1 MKVSFWYSF
10 PLIDSCSY
18 PREFSYRGTSR
29 GYYPR
34 IDLPRED
41 VYKSGRML
49 PLPQPMPSIVS
60 STSLLE
66 HPRQSI
72 CLTPTS
78 SSRRIGAIGDV
89 TPKSIRIYSHP
100 LLEMSRSSREG
111 RILANNMGW
120 VHQDDMASPKNS
132 LFLRHKPFFGL
143 QPCRAD
149 ERISEN

>member
-41 VYKSGRML
+41 VYISGRML

-72 CLTPTS
+72 CLTPTL

-89 TPKSIRIYSHP
+89 TPKSILITAGIQVRHFIFVLRLYLDISFTS
-100 LLEMSRSSREG
+100 LGIMSSNFDSRNVSASS
-111 RILANNMGW
+111 L
-120 VHQDDMASPKNS
+120 
-132 LFLRHKPFFGL
+132 GL
-143 QPCRAD
+143 YH
-149 ERISEN
+149 